1 MNVAFL
7 PGFAVAIPRPA
18 AVVFA
23 AQVELSLS
31 APAFWMTS
39 SILLLV
45 RVFMGKKEREI
56 TALSLPILHSLQI
69 QFNNKRFPYLMHIY
83 IFRLIVCFLA
93 VLSINFEL
101 RQPHYF

>member
-1 MNVAFL
+1 MNVTFL
-7 PGFAVAIPRPA
+7 SGFAVVIPRPA

-23 AQVELSLS
+23 AQVELSLI

-56 TALSLPILHSLQI
+56 IALSSPILHSLQL
-69 QFNNKRFPYLMHIY
+69 QFNNKRLP
-83 IFRLIVCFLA
+83 
-93 VLSINFEL
+93 
-101 RQPHYF
+101 